1 MKLNSRITLIVTTL
15 ILATAGWYAFAQP
28 SKSVRPSSSPP
39 KLPMSIPPPNFG
51 SFANK
56 TGKFQLVSAEYYSQD
71 EKPYLYKRLIKF
83 DTTTG
88 EGWVLYSKLD
98 SSGERRTWVPL
109 VKDQWGEGTELSR
122 NYQVL
127 EVESVFCSKILLSLI
142 SIPSTFLESLRFFSE

>member
-1 MKLNSRITLIVTTL
+1 MKLNSRITLIVATL
-15 ILATAGWYAFAQP
+15 LLASAGWYAFAQP

-39 KLPMSIPPPNFG
+39 KLPMSIPPPPNFG
-51 SFANK
+51 SFASK

-88 EGWVLYSKLD
+88 EGWVLYSRLG

-109 VKDQWGEGTELSR
+109 VKEQ
-122 NYQVL
+122 
-127 EVESVFCSKILLSLI
+127 
-142 SIPSTFLESLRFFSE
+142 